1 MNGRGGDFTVAD
13 DEAMEMEAAD
23 RSALGEGRY
32 ANYFEIG
39 HNAFEFLLDL
49 GQLGLENE
57 PARIY
62 LRVITSPSGARELC
76 ETLNNALAEYW
87 RSYGAAR
94 PYGAV
99 RPEDDA

>member
-1 MNGRGGDFTVAD
+1 VAEN
-13 DEAMEMEAAD
+13 EAMEREAAD

-49 GQLGLENE
+49 GQLGLETE

-62 LRVITSPSGARELC
+62 VRVITSPSGARQLC
-76 ETLNNALAEYW
+76 ELLNEALAEYW
-87 RSYGAAR
+87 RSFGAIR
-94 PYGAV
+94 
-99 RPEDDA
+99 REDDA

>member
-1 MNGRGGDFTVAD
+1 
-13 DEAMEMEAAD
+13 MEMEAAD

-49 GQLGLENE
+49 GQLGLETE

-62 LRVITSPSGARELC
+62 LRVVTSPDGARQLC
-76 ETLNNALAEYW
+76 QLLNEALVQYR
-87 RSYGAAR
+87 RSFGPIR
-94 PYGAV
+94 Q
-99 RPEDDA
+99 EDDT

>member
-1 MNGRGGDFTVAD
+1 
-13 DEAMEMEAAD
+13 MEMEAAD

-49 GQLGLENE
+49 GQLGLETE

-62 LRVITSPSGARELC
+62 LRVITSPSGARQLHQL
-76 ETLNNALAEYW
+76 LNEALAEYR
-87 RSYGAAR
+87 RSFGAIR
-94 PYGAV
+94 Q
-99 RPEDDA
+99 EDDA